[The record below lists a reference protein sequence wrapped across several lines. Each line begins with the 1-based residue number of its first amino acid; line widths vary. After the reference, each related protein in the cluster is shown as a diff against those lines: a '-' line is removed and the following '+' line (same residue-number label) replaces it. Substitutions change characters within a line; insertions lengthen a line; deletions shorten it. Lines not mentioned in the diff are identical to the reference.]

1 MGVYSM
7 IKPVS
12 VKPLENY
19 MLDVV
24 FSTGERK
31 LFDVKPY
38 FSKKF
43 YEPLQDK
50 QAFQQV
56 YIGDF
61 TVEWA
66 NGRDIAPHE
75 LYDNAISR

>member
-1 MGVYSM
+1 MV
-7 IKPVS
+7 KPVS
-12 VKPLENY
+12 VKPLEDY
-19 MLDVV
+19 RLDVV

-31 LFDVKPY
+31 VFDVKPY
-38 FSKKF
+38 FTKKF
-43 YEPLQDK
+43 YEPLKDVQV
-50 QAFQQV
+50 FRQV

-75 LYDNAISR
+75 LYDNAILASDN